1 MAKFKVKCKDTKIVI
16 KSKLEKDESIN
27 QRDVDILNSKVIR
40 GLMKPTIESE
50 RKINYLAPIG
60 VTLKEYLGSGIS
72 KNDFF
77 VVFAQFIECLKKIE
91 RNSFNINNL
100 VLNTKYIFFNNI
112 TKEVQFIYQPIINSS
127 VSSVNVFSFIYEL
140 ASCTV
145 LNLEENN
152 AFLNDLTGYVR
163 SLKIFSPMA
172 MENYILKAYPQV
184 YKKVRRSKTGDSQ
197 FLKNTNWNY
206 YDEKYKTPVK
216 STDAEDDEATGLLEE
231 EEDTGLLDELYDDSE
246 GTTVLGTD
254 DGTTVLDNDDGTAL
268 LVNEE
273 ISYPYLIRVNTYEK
287 VSVDKPVFRI
297 GKEKSY
303 VDYFVMNNN
312 AVSRIHADISTKDD
326 SYFIKDN
333 NSTNHTFVNGT
344 MIPVNQN
351 VQIFD
356 GDSIMLA
363 NEPFEFH
370 IY

>member
-1 MAKFKVKCKDTKIVI
+1 MAKFKVSFKNSQITV
-16 KSKLEKDESIN
+16 KSKLDKSELIN
-27 QRDVDILNSKVIR
+27 QKEINVFNSKFIR
-40 GLMKPTIESE
+40 GLMRPKVNGSKKIE
-50 RKINYLAPIG
+50 YLAPG
-60 VTLKEYLGSGIS
+60 NATLFSYLQSGLS

-91 RNSFNINNL
+91 RNSFNVNNL

-127 VSSVNVFSFIYEL
+127 ISSVNVFSFIYEL
-140 ASCTV
+140 ASSTV

-163 SLKIFSPMA
+163 SLKIFSPIA
-172 MENYILKAYPQV
+172 MEKYILKVYPEV

-197 FLKNTNWNY
+197 SLKNTGWNY
-206 YDEKYKTPVK
+206 YDEKYKSSGK
-216 STDAEDDEATGLLEE
+216 GTDVTEEDEETGLLEE
-231 EEDTGLLDELYDDSE
+231 DETSLLYETDDDSE
-246 GTTVLGTD
+246 GTTVL
-254 DGTTVLDNDDGTAL
+254 DNDEGTAL
-268 LVNEE
+268 LTDEE

-287 VSVDKPVFRI
+287 VNIDKSVFRI

-344 MIPVNQN
+344 MIPANQN

-370 IY
+370 VF

>member
-1 MAKFKVKCKDTKIVI
+1 MAKFKVNFKDSQITV
-16 KSKLEKDESIN
+16 KSKLDKSELIN
-27 QRDVDILNSKVIR
+27 QKEIDVFESKFIR
-40 GLMKPTIESE
+40 GLMRPKVNGD
-50 RKINYLAPIG
+50 RKIEYLAPGNI
-60 VTLKEYLGSGIS
+60 TLFSYLQSGLS

-77 VVFAQFIECLKKIE
+77 VVFAQFIECLKKVE
-91 RNSFNINNL
+91 RNSFNVNNL

-112 TKEVQFIYQPIINSS
+112 TKEVQFIYQPITNSS
-127 VSSVNVFSFIYEL
+127 ISSANVFSFIYEL
-140 ASCTV
+140 ASSTV

-152 AFLNDLTGYVR
+152 AFLNDLTSYVR
-163 SLKIFSPMA
+163 SLKVFSPMA
-172 MENYILKAYPQV
+172 MENYILKVYPQV

-197 FLKNTNWNY
+197 FLKNTGWNY
-206 YDEKYKTPVK
+206 YDEKYKSSVEN
-216 STDAEDDEATGLLEE
+216 TDFTEEDATGLLEE
-231 EEDTGLLDELYDDSE
+231 EEETGLLDELYEDSK
-246 GTTVLGTD
+246 
-254 DGTTVLDNDDGTAL
+254 GTTVLDNDDGTAL
-268 LVNEE
+268 LMNEE

-312 AVSRIHADISTKDD
+312 AVSRIHADISTRDD

-351 VQIFD
+351 IQIFD